1 MEMIH
6 GGDIY
11 SAREKIDGRIID
23 FSANI
28 NPLGIPQA
36 VKDAI
41 KDNIDGCEHYPDPLN
56 RKLREAI
63 SAFEHIEKEYILCGN
78 GSADIIFRLIYAI
91 RPKKALILAP
101 TFAEYECAMKNT
113 GTEID
118 YFYLKEEDQ
127 FMITE
132 DIVSYIKPK
141 YDIMFLCNPNNPTG
155 QIADPELMSRI
166 LHLCREYE
174 ILLVVDECFIDFLCD
189 SDKYTLNN
197 QLKNYD
203 NLLILKAFTKTFAI
217 PGIRLGYALCSNQ
230 DLLSRIDQSG
240 QPWSVSVLAEKA
252 GVAAFYDET
261 YLPKTKEYIKQEHDF
276 LTDHLKILNLRV
288 YESKANYILFRTD
301 DIIPLKQLL
310 SEQGLLIRSC
320 KNYNGLDEHYYR
332 IAVKIHEENI
342 ILIEKMNEILI

>member
-132 DIVSYIKPK
+132 DIVSYIKPE

-155 QIADPELMSRI
+155 QIADPELMLRI
-166 LHLCREYE
+166 LSLCHKYG
-174 ILLVVDECFIDFLCD
+174 ILLVVDECFIDFLHENE
-189 SDKYTLNN
+189 KYTLKNN
-197 QLKNYD
+197 LTGFD

-240 QPWSVSVLAEKA
+240 QPWSVSVLAENA
-252 GVAAFYDET
+252 GVAAFYDKT
-261 YLPKTKEYIKQEHDF
+261 YLQATRSYIKRERNF
-276 LTDHLKILNLRV
+276 LTGHFKEFSMRV
-288 YESKANYILFRTD
+288 YDSQANYILFRMNEN
-301 DIIPLKQLL
+301 IPLKQMLFQ
-310 SEQGLLIRSC
+310 QGILIRSC
-320 KNYNGLDEHYYR
+320 ENYNGLDERYYR
-332 IAVKIHEENI
+332 IAVKKHDENI
-342 ILIEKMNEILI
+342 ILIEKMKEIFN

>member
-11 SAREKIDGRIID
+11 SAREKTDGRIID

-36 VKDAI
+36 VKNAI

-56 RKLREAI
+56 RYLRDAI
-63 SAFEHIEKEYILCGN
+63 SAFENTDKEWILCGN

-91 RPKKALILAP
+91 RPKKALLLAP

-155 QIADPELMSRI
+155 QIADPELMLRI
-166 LHLCREYE
+166 LHLCRKYE

-189 SDKYTLNN
+189 SDKYTLKN

-230 DLLSRIDQSG
+230 DLLCHIDQSG
-240 QPWSVSVLAEKA
+240 QPWSVSVLAENA
-252 GVAAFYDET
+252 GIAAFYDEA
-261 YLPKTKEYIKQEHDF
+261 YLPKTKEYIKQERDF
-276 LTDHLKILNLRV
+276 LTDQLKILNLKV

-301 DIIPLKQLL
+301 NIIPLKQLL
-310 SEQGLLIRSC
+310 FEQGLLIRSC
-320 KNYNGLDEHYYR
+320 ENYNGLDQHYYR
-332 IAVKIHEENI
+332 VAVKDHEENI